1 MEAREAYPHDP
12 RAPIDLELPVTAIPG
27 VRSGRAIL
35 AGAADMAMFWLRA
48 LAEMRGVW
56 RYFAEI
62 LRQTAI
68 LVVGTTV
75 ILALLEF
82 TVGGTCGLLGTYF
95 LRSVGAQN
103 YVGLFTSLCTIRES
117 VPIMFG
123 YVFAAKVGCGL
134 VAEIGSMRINDELDA
149 YKAVGLD
156 PMRFV
161 VGTRLAAAWLFMPLA
176 FCIAAVMVYL
186 GTDFTVVRDIGDV
199 SQGAFAS
206 IHWELQSAAD
216 QLFSFIKLFSIG
228 TAIVLVAAYYGYN
241 VRGGPAEVGTATAR
255 SMIVNLVL
263 IHVID
268 ASWTTIFYGG
278 SPHMPIGG
286 GGGI

>member
-1 MEAREAYPHDP
+1 MEARETDP
-12 RAPIDLELPVTAIPG
+12 EAGFDLELPINAITG
-27 VRSGRAIL
+27 QRWGHAIL
-35 AGAADMAMFWLRA
+35 AGAAEMAAFWLRA

-62 LRQTAI
+62 LRQTGI
-68 LVVGTTV
+68 LLVGTTV
-75 ILALLEF
+75 ILAALEF

-95 LRSVGAQN
+95 LRSVGAQD
-103 YVGLFTSLCTIRES
+103 YVGLFTSLCSIRES

-134 VAEIGSMRINDELDA
+134 VAEIGSMRIDQELDA
-149 YKAVGLD
+149 FESVGLD

-176 FCIAAVMVYL
+176 FCVAALSVYL
-186 GTDFTVVRDIGDV
+186 GADFTVVKDIGDV

-206 IHWELQSAAD
+206 VHWELQSVGD

-228 TAIVLVAAYYGYN
+228 TAIVLVATYYGYTA
-241 VRGGPAEVGTATAR
+241 RGGPAEVGAATAR

-268 ASWTTIFYGG
+268 ASWSTIFYGA
-278 SPHMPIGG
+278 SPRMPIGG
-286 GGGI
+286 GGGP

>member
-1 MEAREAYPHDP
+1 MAA
-12 RAPIDLELPVTAIPG
+12 
-27 VRSGRAIL
+27 
-35 AGAADMAMFWLRA
+35 AADMATFSLRA
-48 LAEMRGVW
+48 LFELRGVW
-56 RYFAEI
+56 RYSAEV
-62 LRQTAI
+62 LRQTAALI
-68 LVVGTTV
+68 VGTTL
-75 ILALLEF
+75 ILAALDF
-82 TVGGTCGLLGTYF
+82 TVGGTCGLLGNYF

-149 YKAVGLD
+149 FEAVGLD

-176 FCIAAVMVYL
+176 FCIGALFVYL
-186 GTDFTVVRDIGDV
+186 GTDFTVVHDIGDV
-199 SQGAFAS
+199 SQGAFAGV
-206 IHWELQSAAD
+206 HWELQSVAD
-216 QLFSFIKLFSIG
+216 QLFSFIKLFTIG
-228 TAIVLVAAYYGYN
+228 TAIVLVATYYGYR
-241 VRGGPAEVGTATAR
+241 VRGGPADVGTATAR

-268 ASWTTIFYGG
+268 ATWTTIFYGG
-278 SPHMPIGG
+278 NPHMPIGG
-286 GGGI
+286 GGGA